1 VSVDLTIV
9 TPEGQAFQGDV
20 DCVVLPGVEGDFG
33 VLLGH
38 EPFLSAL
45 RIGGLE
51 VDAGGQRRYAAV
63 SRGFA
68 EIHGDAVTVMVG
80 TCEWADE
87 IDRERAER
95 ARERS
100 QKALE
105 ELRATADG
113 QAQYQEFQDAYSRA
127 ITRITISERFKS

>member
-1 VSVDLTIV
+1 
-9 TPEGQAFQGDV
+9 
-20 DCVVLPGVEGDFG
+20 
-33 VLLGH
+33 
-38 EPFLSAL
+38 
-45 RIGGLE
+45 
-51 VDAGGQRRYAAV
+51 
-63 SRGFA
+63 
-68 EIHGDAVTVMVG
+68 MVG

-127 ITRITISERFKS
+127 ITRIAISERFKS